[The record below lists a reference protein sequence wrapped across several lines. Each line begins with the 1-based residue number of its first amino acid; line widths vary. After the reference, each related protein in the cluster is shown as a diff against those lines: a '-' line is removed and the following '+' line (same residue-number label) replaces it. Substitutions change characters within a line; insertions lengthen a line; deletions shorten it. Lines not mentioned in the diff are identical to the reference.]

1 MNSIL
6 TWQEDWRCKLPS
18 VHVSAEVWQRRFSDG
33 LLRAPQIHP
42 AERVSGRAAVL
53 RRPGEQQPAQVGL
66 CICMLTCSNV
76 NNVNFFFL
84 LTWVY
89 AEFVLNL
96 YLNFIFAKSIFLHLK
111 LIEGNT
117 RKVYNNYFPP
127 GACVSTPS
135 SSSLMRTQT
144 GNWALMS
151 FSTA

>member
-6 TWQEDWRCKLPS
+6 TWQEDWRQTTVCPYLCRNLT
-18 VHVSAEVWQRRFSDG
+18 AEILSWTPQSSSNSSSRTSPWQSCNPTQTRR
-33 LLRAPQIHP
+33 AT
-42 AERVSGRAAVL
+42 
-53 RRPGEQQPAQVGL
+53 
-66 CICMLTCSNV
+66 TCSGPFVDLHV
-76 NNVNFFFL
+76 NMVKCCFFFL

-89 AEFVLNL
+89 AEFVLDL
-96 YLNFIFAKSIFLHLK
+96 YFSLVKSIFLRIK

-117 RKVYNNYFPP
+117 QKVYNNYFPP
-127 GACVSTPS
+127 GACVLTPS